1 VLAVVLAIAVGLL
14 VLGVATWLFLG
25 RLSEAER
32 HPAARTVQEM
42 LEVRRSQET
51 TREPYERFFET
62 TSVPEELAAAAKQE
76 READKPSLPPWERP
90 YANAATSREATVV
103 VLWNRDPGF
112 EDWPVA
118 SVFRMRL
125 SEDRWR
131 VSDASTV
138 TSGTVPPPL
147 GTR

>member
-14 VLGVATWLFLG
+14 VLGTGAWLFLG

-32 HPAARTVQEM
+32 HPSARTVQEM

-51 TREPYERFFET
+51 TREPYLRFFET
-62 TSVPEELAAAAKQE
+62 TSVPEELASSAKQE
-76 READKPSLPPWERP
+76 READQPSLPPWQRP
-90 YANAATSREATVV
+90 YASAATSREATVV
-103 VLWNRDPGF
+103 VLWKRDKGF
-112 EDWPVA
+112 EDWPIA

-131 VSDASTV
+131 VSDASTIV
-138 TSGTVPPPL
+138 SATVPPPL
-147 GTR
+147 GAR